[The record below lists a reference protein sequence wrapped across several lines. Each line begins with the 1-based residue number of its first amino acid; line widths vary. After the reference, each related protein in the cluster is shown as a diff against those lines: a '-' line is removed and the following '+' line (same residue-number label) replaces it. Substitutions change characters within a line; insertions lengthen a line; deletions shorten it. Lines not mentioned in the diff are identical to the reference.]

1 MKQDGL
7 PKWLPLTL
15 IPLYLVFALG
25 ISAAEIR
32 NGRD

>member
-1 MKQDGL
+1 MTHDGL

-25 ISAAEIR
+25 VSVAEIKNRR
-32 NGRD
+32 N